1 VRRPRRRVEATA
13 TALAL
18 STSISVTFV
27 DATIRRFQ
35 SLPESADSLVPIRFL
50 QYSLLGLLGMGLVG
64 QCGCTSVPPH
74 DGLANVRVSDVVR
87 RVKCDIRDAVLQTA
101 RYRDEQSGKA
111 PLLFLTEWAAKV
123 HMTIAV
129 DDTAAITPGL
139 TYSDPLDKPV
149 ATRLIP
155 ATTEFFTL
163 GVGGGFTTQAIRTE
177 DIEFLFSLKEVEK
190 DFTDDKRRN
199 GLFQVCN
206 TSGQFL
212 ESDLGL
218 QPLIE
223 SAVKPI
229 KDGVLKAGPE
239 AIGPGPPPPAGKVMD
254 DKATRQALKD
264 LAAASKPV
272 DRGSLTIESA
282 LSLAREPGKFDYLV
296 QEFKDVKSVPFS
308 TLDANGNRPA
318 VHAINVISDV
328 TQAGQIEKHVQNVI
342 NNVVKPLDALYSPT
356 LPPACLKTVN
366 EFRDEAIQASIDVSI
381 AVDTIN
387 TANEKHDQETIE
399 TQFTKLKGFADTVSA
414 RTMSMAQAISGK
426 TCQTPK
432 PKDVASYDPIDLISE
447 QVTFYVTLT
456 GSVSPAWKLVAI
468 TSPIAPSLFTA
479 TRKDTN
485 TMILALGRP
494 AAQGGLSG
502 NVAVSNQI
510 LAGMLSQALS
520 NQRPFGQ

>member
-1 VRRPRRRVEATA
+1 LTR
-13 TALAL
+13 LSGAL
-18 STSISVTFV
+18 SFTEKWDSFV
-27 DATIRRFQ
+27 TIRF
-35 SLPESADSLVPIRFL
+35 F
-50 QYSLLGLLGMGLVG
+50 QYSLRGVLGSALIS

-74 DGLANVRVSDVVR
+74 DGLANVHVSDVVR
-87 RVKCDIRDAVLQTA
+87 RVKCDIRAAVLQTA
-101 RYRDEQSGKA
+101 RYRDNESGKA

-177 DIEFLFSLKEVEK
+177 DIEFLFSLKEIEN
-190 DFTDDKRRN
+190 DFTDDKRRD

-272 DRGSLTIESA
+272 DRGSLTIEGA
-282 LSLAREPGKFDYLV
+282 LSLAREPGKFDYLF

-318 VHAINVISDV
+318 VDAINVISDV
-328 TQAGQIEKHVQNVI
+328 TQASQIEKHVQNVI

-366 EFRDEAIQASIDVSI
+366 EFRDEAIQASINVSI

-387 TANEKHDQETIE
+387 TANERIAVDTNNTANEKHDQDTIQ
-399 TQFTKLKGFADTVSA
+399 TQFNKLKGFADTVSA
-414 RTMSMAQAISGK
+414 RTISMAQAINGK

-456 GSVSPAWKLVAI
+456 GSLSPAWKLVAI

-520 NQRPFGQ
+520 NQRPLGQ